1 MLLLRF
7 RLPNWAGIEGLERN
21 DDDVSSCAGIDRYVP
36 SLLEKLESHYST
48 CASDEGTVI
57 AESVDVEGKK
67 RPHSQVTPRRVELSS
82 SVEHCLLSNETMHRH
97 SVTNCT

>member
-7 RLPNWAGIEGLERN
+7 RFLNWAGIEGLERN

-36 SLLEKLESHYST
+36 SLLEKLENHSST

-57 AESVDVEGKK
+57 AESVNVEGKK
-67 RPHSQVTPRRVELSS
+67 RPHSQVTPQRVEFGS